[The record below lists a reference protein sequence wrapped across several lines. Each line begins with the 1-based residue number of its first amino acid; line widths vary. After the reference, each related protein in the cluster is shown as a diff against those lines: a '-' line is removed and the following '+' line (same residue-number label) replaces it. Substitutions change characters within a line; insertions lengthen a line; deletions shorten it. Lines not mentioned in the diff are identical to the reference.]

1 MTAITEFFVEMLQ
14 GMHLISNQI
23 FRSMKSK
30 TVVML
35 MFALVLTSFN
45 YAPQRT
51 ITGVITDVSTG
62 NPLPD
67 VDVVLKGTANRA
79 NSDAVGAYR
88 IVVPRDGGKLV
99 FSYDGYMS
107 REVTIG
113 TSDIINVTMMPSII
127 KPDIIES
134 EIAPK
139 IEHKVPGAP
148 LRIRGAATLS
158 RRSEFHMDRQ
168 EVWNTEEYDGITEN
182 IFHSALRKPL
192 STFSIDVDAASY
204 SNVRRFINN
213 GQRPPKDAVRIEELI
228 NYFEYD
234 YPQPSGEH
242 PFEIITEIS
251 RAPWNP
257 EHKLVHIG
265 LQGKRIPT
273 ENLPPS
279 NLVFLLDVSG
289 SMNAPNKLPLLK
301 ASFKLL
307 TNQLREEDRVAIVVY
322 AGAAG
327 VVLNSTPGS
336 DKRSI
341 LDALER
347 LEAGGST
354 AGGEGLRL
362 AYRIAKE
369 NFKEGGNNRIILATD
384 GDFNVGESSNAAM
397 ERLVEERRDQG
408 IYLSVLGFG
417 MGNYKDSKMEILADK
432 GNGNYAYIDNIQEAQ
447 KVLVSEFGGT
457 LFTIAKDVK
466 LQVEFNPAKVKAYR
480 LIGYENRLLRD
491 EDFNDDKKDAGEL
504 GSGHTVT
511 ALYEIIP
518 AGSES
523 KFSPVDD
530 LKYQKTQITAEA
542 KRSPELMTI
551 KFRYKDP
558 AGGPSKLIVH
568 GLKDNDIPLSRTSDN
583 FRWSAAVASFGM
595 LLRESEFVGD
605 FDYNDVLTLAEGAR
619 GEDEKRYRAGFIDMV
634 RSFSL
639 MAKK

>member
-1 MTAITEFFVEMLQ
+1 
-14 GMHLISNQI
+14 
-23 FRSMKSK
+23 MKSK
-30 TVVML
+30 IVVMV
-35 MFALVLTSFN
+35 MFALVLASFN
-45 YAPQRT
+45 SAPQRT

-62 NPLPD
+62 NPLPG
-67 VDVVLKGTANRA
+67 VDVVLKGTANRV
-79 NSDAVGAYR
+79 NSDAAGAYR

-99 FSYDGYMS
+99 FSFVGYMT

-113 TSDIINVTMMPSII
+113 TSDVINVTMMPSII

-134 EIAPK
+134 EIAPE
-139 IEHKVPGAP
+139 IQHKVASTPI
-148 LRIRGAATLS
+148 RIRGAATLS
-158 RRSEFHMDRQ
+158 GSSTFRMDRQ
-168 EVWNTEEYDGITEN
+168 EVWNTEEYDGISEN

-204 SNVRRFINN
+204 SNIRRFINN

-251 RAPWNP
+251 RAPWNE

-307 TNQLREEDRVAIVVY
+307 TNQLREKDRVAIVVY

-336 DKRSI
+336 DKRTI

-369 NFKEGGNNRIILATD
+369 NFKKGGNNRIILATD

-397 ERLVEERRDQG
+397 ERLVEEKREEG
-408 IYLSVLGFG
+408 VYLSVLGFG

-518 AGSES
+518 AGSDS

-530 LKYQKTQITAEA
+530 LKYQKVEITPEA

-558 AGGPSKLIVH
+558 DGGPSKLIVH
-568 GLKDNDIPLSRTSDN
+568 GLRDGDTPLTRTSDN

-605 FDYNDVLTLAEGAR
+605 FDYEDVLALAEGAR
-619 GEDEKRYRAGFIDMV
+619 GEDEKRYRAGFIDMA
-634 RSFSL
+634 RSFGL